1 MTSRFTIPRARRF
14 VLLFILLLLGGG
26 MLASA
31 LVAGANG
38 QNRRD
43 DYGIISIGQL
53 ATYECE
59 EGEVWVP
66 SPTNINGECVAQ

>member
-1 MTSRFTIPRARRF
+1 MTSRFKTLRPRRLM
-14 VLLFILLLLGGG
+14 LLFALLLLCGGL
-26 MLASA
+26 LATA
-31 LVAGANG
+31 LAWGGV
-38 QNRRD
+38 QSLTD
-43 DYGIISIGQL
+43 DYGIIAVGQL